1 MEAFLSLLN
10 EGVLFQFLLLLA
22 RILAFVAFMPVF
34 GHAAISPTIRITFA
48 FYITIFVFPL
58 VTVVNTINQDNFLMA
73 IVSEITLG
81 LVASMLINII
91 FSAVKII
98 GEFVEYST
106 ALSMAMM
113 FDP

>member
-10 EGVLFQFLLLLA
+10 EEVLFQFLLLLA

-58 VTVVNTINQDNFLMA
+58 VTVVNTINQDNCQIKA
-73 IVSEITLG
+73 
-81 LVASMLINII
+81 LIFVKNETYTEHSPYLCMERTINQVII
-91 FSAVKII
+91 I
-98 GEFVEYST
+98 
-106 ALSMAMM
+106 
-113 FDP
+113 